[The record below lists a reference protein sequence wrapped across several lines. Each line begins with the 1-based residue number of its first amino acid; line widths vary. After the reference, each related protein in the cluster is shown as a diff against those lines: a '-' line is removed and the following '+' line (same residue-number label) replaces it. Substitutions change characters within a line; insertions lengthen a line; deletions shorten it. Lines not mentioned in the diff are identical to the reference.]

1 MNKYKIRYKILSVCL
16 FEIISLNMWG
26 QYSDVSMELANSLSS
41 MADFYSS
48 ADNYTKA
55 IELEKQS
62 LEIRRELFGD
72 HSSEYILSAST
83 LAGYFFNVGDFKN
96 AVKYGEEI
104 IRLYAELAGKENDE
118 YTVLLSILVEYHH
131 KNGTYQKMIEYQ
143 IEMIDLYEKMYG
155 EDIQHYAF
163 NQAVLSQFYSDIGD
177 YPNAIEAA
185 EKSVAVYRKNNETKD
200 LNYMLAL
207 NNLADLYYT
216 RGFLNGEDKSRSIK
230 MKEEVVGIAAENY
243 GRDNI
248 EYAKWLSNYA
258 LYYLNANGNDNKVQ
272 KFVHEVKEIYE
283 NEKNLSVTD
292 CSGLLGN
299 LSNCLSILG
308 DNESAIKYGLE
319 LINYI
324 DKDDISYSSCLKDLA
339 KYYAN
344 MKNYSQATEYISFS
358 LKSIRKLIS
367 RSSDDQDLYR
377 HYLYWNA
384 TNLFDMLVNYVS
396 KNPTDSVV
404 SMLFDE
410 AINTRALRL
419 RNGIG
424 KWYTWKDVRSHINE
438 NEIVIELVNYG
449 SVEEKNGFIY
459 ALILKKEMTHPQMI
473 IVSDYNEFQDSLL
486 HATSKYDQ
494 DHKLGQIVWGRL
506 ANELDGVKNVYFT
519 PTWILTA
526 MPTEYFPINENL
538 YYNEKYNMYRLTS
551 TRELIERNQ
560 DDDHYSNAYLYGDLS
575 YEKTTGGQ
583 IADTRSGLEPL
594 PNTKI
599 EIDEISAIL
608 NKNRVK
614 TIELT
619 GSNGTEQSIK
629 NLSGTDIEILHIAT
643 HGGYLKNNEEI
654 DKVYRYSL
662 IPQYS
667 PRDDVHANSFL
678 AMSGANSHLNP
689 GESLNNEE
697 DGLLTAS
704 EVSCLDL
711 HNIKIVVLSACE
723 TGMGNFGTDD
733 MIWGVQRG
741 FKEAGVKS
749 ILMSLKKVD
758 DEATRILMVEFYKN
772 LMSGKSKLQS
782 LKDAQKHLR
791 QVDNGKFNKPE
802 YWASFIMLDGLN

>member
-1 MNKYKIRYKILSVCL
+1 MKNLKRL
-16 FEIISLNMWG
+16 FLLLLMVDSINLCIIG
-26 QYSDVSMELANSLSS
+26 QSIDVTIERANSLSS

-48 ADNYTKA
+48 AHNYKKA

-62 LEIRRELFGD
+62 LEIKQKLFGS
-72 HSSEYILSAST
+72 HSTEYAVTALS
-83 LAGYFFNVGDFKN
+83 LAGYYYLSSDYNN
-96 AVKYGEEI
+96 AVKYGEES
-104 IRLYAELAGKENDE
+104 IRLYSELEGNDNVE
-118 YTVLLSILVEYHH
+118 FPELLSVLVEYHH

-143 IEMIDLYEKMYG
+143 KEITDIYAKLYGK
-155 EDIQHYAF
+155 DTQHYA
-163 NQAVLSQFYSDIGD
+163 LSLAILSKMYSEIGD
-177 YPNAIEAA
+177 YSNAIEVA
-185 EKSVAVYRKNNETKD
+185 ENGIAIYRSKNETKD

-207 NNLADLYYT
+207 NNLADLYYA
-216 RGFLNGEDKSRSIK
+216 RGFLKGEDKNRSIK
-230 MKEEVVGIAAENY
+230 MKEEVVGLSAEYY
-243 GRDNI
+243 GKDNI
-248 EYAKWLSNYA
+248 EYAKWLSNFA
-258 LYYLNANGNDNKVQ
+258 LYYLNANGNDNKIQKSIQEVQ
-272 KFVHEVKEIYE
+272 DIYE
-283 NEKNLSVTD
+283 KEKDRTTTD
-292 CSGLLGN
+292 YSGLLGN

-308 DNESAIKYGLE
+308 DNKSAIKYSVE
-319 LINYI
+319 LL
-324 DKDDISYSSCLKDLA
+324 KLLDDNDLSYSSCLADIA

-344 MKNYSQATEYISFS
+344 MKDYSKATDYISS
-358 LKSIRKLIS
+358 SMQSIKKMINNS
-367 RSSDDQDLYR
+367 NDDQDVYR
-377 HYLYWNA
+377 QYLYWNA
-384 TNLFDMLVNYVS
+384 TNLLDRLVNYVS
-396 KNPTDSVV
+396 KNPTDLAV

-410 AINTRALRL
+410 AINTKTLRL
-419 RNGIG
+419 RNGKG
-424 KWYTWKDVRSHINE
+424 EWYTWKDIRSQLKD
-438 NEIVIELVNYG
+438 NEIAIEFIHYG
-449 SVEEKNGFIY
+449 SVEDKNGFIY
-459 ALILKKEMTHPQMI
+459 ALILKKEMPHPQMI
-473 IVSDYNEFQDSLL
+473 KVSDYNEFQDSLL

-494 DHKLGQIVWGRL
+494 DYKLGQIVWGRIT
-506 ANELDGVKNVYFT
+506 NKLDGVKNIYFT

-526 MPTEYFPINENL
+526 MPAEYFPINENL

-551 TRELIERNQ
+551 IRELVERNQ
-560 DDDHYSNAYLYGDLS
+560 DNDHYSNAYLYGDLS
-575 YEKTTGGQ
+575 YEKATSGQ
-583 IADTRSGLEPL
+583 ITDTRSGLEPL

-599 EIDEISAIL
+599 EIDEISTIL

-741 FKEAGVKS
+741 FKEASVKS

-782 LKDAQKHLR
+782 FKEAQMYLR
-791 QVDNGKFNKPE
+791 QVDNGKYDKPE